1 MWLCL
6 GQWGLQ
12 GWWDDNSQKGSNTDF
27 IVLPM
32 EDIRPRCSGAC
43 GPYMGLVG
51 SVERTGGTR
60 YPRWNRICDW
70 SHCLLEPRRAMLT
83 PKHSGLQGFS
93 ARERRMMGRMLNS
106 PVASQSWCPPLDT
119 QQDWSAQG
127 TGAASPCLCHPSD
140 DIAVPGFEKAGLG
153 WSYSDNPS
161 AIGRKTTQPK

>member
-12 GWWDDNSQKGSNTDF
+12 GWWDNNSQKGSNTDF

-32 EDIRPRCSGAC
+32 EDNRPRCSGTC

-51 SVERTGGTR
+51 SVERTGGTP

-70 SHCLLEPRRAMLT
+70 SPGGQCLPLNTPASRASLL
-83 PKHSGLQGFS
+83 G
-93 ARERRMMGRMLNS
+93 RRRMMDRMLNS
-106 PVASQSWCPPLDT
+106 PVASQSWCPPLDA

-161 AIGRKTTQPK
+161 AIGRKAPQPK